1 MPYNQR
7 RCLGVG
13 KENPNAMMITNT
25 PEQKPSFRML
35 LGLTIALS
43 ASLCALEH
51 GRPLDGNVEKV
62 SREDPVWIEEDPI
75 PITKAL
81 PKPPPKV
88 NEGVSP
94 QVVTAGFIPT
104 FQILPKSTDPS
115 ELPDIDLSWMDEIVT
130 VETADGPTIDPL
142 DFPDVYPE
150 FPGGDSGLAKFLKD
164 NLHYPD
170 YAKDHRIQGKVF
182 IKFVVNAKGEI
193 DERSFEILGSPHIVL
208 SDEVIRLIKK
218 MPNWKPGQQ
227 GPRKVP
233 VNMKLPVNFTLR

>member
-1 MPYNQR
+1 
-7 RCLGVG
+7 
-13 KENPNAMMITNT
+13 
-25 PEQKPSFRML
+25 
-35 LGLTIALS
+35 
-43 ASLCALEH
+43 
-51 GRPLDGNVEKV
+51 
-62 SREDPVWIEEDPI
+62 
-75 PITKAL
+75 
-81 PKPPPKV
+81 
-88 NEGVSP
+88 
-94 QVVTAGFIPT
+94 
-104 FQILPKSTDPS
+104 
-115 ELPDIDLSWMDEIVT
+115 MDEIVT